1 MFELNLIK
9 DKAAQRQRRRVIF
22 LSIMMIVFLSGL
34 LSIFVGSLIW
44 SELTKIK
51 SITIAN
57 ESKKTSLIALKSALD
72 TEQPLVED
80 RRKGLIRAY
89 NESVRVRSKTPRFAP
104 LLMDIA
110 EDLPRETE
118 LWYNGLSIKSNDDEP
133 LEKTNAELAL
143 ANGLI
148 SGNHRFK
155 ASGYVLIKESDVVT
169 EDILSDIAG
178 EMSEIK
184 KMMKRPRFNFSGST
198 GGNGQPGNQVSSE
211 TSKYK
216 RFTLEASRRNVQ
228 NATEGME

>member
-22 LSIMMIVFLSGL
+22 LSIVMIVFLSGL

-44 SELTKIK
+44 SEITKIK
-51 SITIAN
+51 TITTAN
-57 ESKKTSLIALKSALD
+57 TLQKTTLTKLKTQLGV
-72 TEQPLVED
+72 EQPLVEK
-80 RRKGLIRAY
+80 RRKGLILAY
-89 NESVRVRSKTPRFAP
+89 NESVSVRAKTPRFAS

-110 EDLPRETE
+110 EVVPDETE

-148 SGNHRFK
+148 SGNHKFK
-155 ASGYVLIKESDVVT
+155 ASGFVLIKDSDIVT
-169 EDILSDIAG
+169 ERILSDVAG
-178 EMSEIK
+178 EMSNVRQ
-184 KMMKRPRFNFSGST
+184 MMKRPEFKFDHST
-198 GGNGQPGNQVSSE
+198 GGDQAAKQVSSE
-211 TSKYK
+211 ASKYK

-228 NATEGME
+228 NITEGME